1 MGFTFES
8 LRRAGKHCLQA
19 FSRLSVFSSEAQR
32 QIQDPCGLLW
42 IALLQRQTERKIT
55 AQYSLHSPDQRETNG
70 DGTASVRLAAVH
82 PATVTEVHLSQS
94 FRYDSIF
101 RGSDNLC
108 TPIPRN
114 DQYMYLELLFNKA
127 KKCFIQIPDT
137 LKDFCVEYPQV

>member
-8 LRRAGKHCLQA
+8 LRRVMKHRLQD
-19 FSRLSVFSSEAQR
+19 FSRLSVFSSEAQC
-32 QIQDPCGLLW
+32 QIQEPCGFLW
-42 IALLQRQTERKIT
+42 IALLEGKTERKLT
-55 AQYSLHSPDQRETNG
+55 AQYSLHSLDQRETNG

-137 LKDFCVEYPQV
+137 LKDICVEYPQA